1 MAPGP
6 RVLVVRFSSL
16 GDVVLITP
24 LLRAIRRR
32 HPAAH
37 ITVLTRAR
45 YAELFEDNPAVD
57 GVIPF
62 DPAAGWAGLWAHL
75 APARYDV
82 RLDLQDS
89 PRSRR
94 LRRRLGGSWGV
105 APRRRAARLALIWF
119 GWDRYLPPQ
128 PVAESYFVAARS
140 LEVQPDGKPPEV
152 FPSPADLERA
162 AALVPQ
168 GCVILAPGASRAAK
182 RWPPEAWR
190 ALARQLQ
197 HRGHTVAAVGD
208 ARERVLL
215 EGEGIIAAYALPL
228 RQTAA
233 VLARARV
240 VIGNDSGLLHLA
252 TAVSR
257 PVVAIFGPTVPAFG
271 YAPYGVPAGIVQQPL
286 ACRPCSATGG
296 DHCPLGHHRCMIDI
310 EPEAVL
316 RAMEQVA

>member
-37 ITVLTRAR
+37 ITVLTRTR

-57 GVIPF
+57 RVIPF
-62 DPAAGWAGLWAHL
+62 DPAAGWAGLRAQL
-75 APARYDV
+75 APAHYDV

-89 PRSRR
+89 LRSRR
-94 LRRRLGGSWGV
+94 LRRRLGGPWGV
-105 APRRRAARLALIWF
+105 APRRRAARLALIWL
-119 GWDRYLPPQ
+119 GWDRYRPPQ
-128 PVAESYFVAARS
+128 PVPETYFVAARS

-152 FPSPADLERA
+152 FPSPADVERA
-162 AALVPQ
+162 AELVPR

-182 RWPPEAWR
+182 RWPPGAWR
-190 ALARQLQ
+190 ALARRLQ
-197 HRGHTVAAVGD
+197 QRGHPVAAVGD
-208 ARERVLL
+208 AHERVLL
-215 EGEGIIAAYALPL
+215 GDGIIEAYGLSL
-228 RQTAA
+228 RATAA
-233 VLARARV
+233 VLERARV

-271 YAPYGVPAGIVQQPL
+271 YAPYGVPTGIVQRPL
-286 ACRPCSATGG
+286 ACRPCSAIGG

-310 EPEAVL
+310 GPDAVL
-316 RAMEQVA
+316 RAMELVA